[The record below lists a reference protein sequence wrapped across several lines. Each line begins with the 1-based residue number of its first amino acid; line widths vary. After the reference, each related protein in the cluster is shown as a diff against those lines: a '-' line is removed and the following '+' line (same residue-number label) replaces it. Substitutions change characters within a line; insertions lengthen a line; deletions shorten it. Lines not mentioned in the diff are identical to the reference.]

1 MGSQKHKIQNTTFLK
16 YQSSK
21 SLNSY
26 YVFTT
31 FDGINLPRF
40 ASICHFRYIFHDSYR
55 KIKSRKSC
63 QNTANQ
69 SILGGKINMIKI
81 LFVCHG
87 NICRSPMAEFVMKDL
102 VKKEGIA
109 DHFHIASAA
118 TSREELGNPVY
129 PPARKKLAEHQI
141 SCDGKTARQLQA
153 RDYTEY
159 DLLIGMDS
167 ANLRNMR
174 RICGGDA
181 EGKIHLLL
189 DYTDRPGDVAD
200 PWYTRDFEAT
210 WRDVEEGCRGLLR
223 ALGERM

>member
-1 MGSQKHKIQNTTFLK
+1 
-16 YQSSK
+16 
-21 SLNSY
+21 
-26 YVFTT
+26 
-31 FDGINLPRF
+31 
-40 ASICHFRYIFHDSYR
+40 
-55 KIKSRKSC
+55 
-63 QNTANQ
+63 
-69 SILGGKINMIKI
+69 MIKI

-109 DHFHIASAA
+109 DYFHIASAA